1 MHHDSY
7 SGVVVSALEFDFVSP
22 YSEVDTTGVLD
33 FDTDL
38 LAHMSQSANVTF
50 VAFPGFDFA
59 INPVVYVLC
68 QVVCDLAFEA

>member
-1 MHHDSY
+1 MPFVNSDSY
-7 SGVVVSALEFDFVSP
+7 PGVVVPALELDFVSP
-22 YSEVDTTGVLD
+22 YSEVDTTGVLN

-59 INPVVYVLC
+59 INPVVYV
-68 QVVCDLAFEA
+68 FG